1 MLQRKRRAGMCF
13 HSPLF
18 LFHLAKFSPL
28 HMLLPAHL
36 DIEFLALNMIPRGI
50 NPFIPFWVAQGKSQF
65 STSGS
70 TKPCLC
76 SINEIIYFISSLQVK
91 TVFHMLYSLI
101 MTSKMPSWLYT
112 IQFTFRKQHV
122 SLLENNSKN
131 VQSYSSASLS
141 CY

>member
-1 MLQRKRRAGMCF
+1 MCF

-28 HMLLPAHL
+28 HLLLPAHL

-112 IQFTFRKQHV
+112 I
-122 SLLENNSKN
+122 
-131 VQSYSSASLS
+131 
-141 CY
+141 